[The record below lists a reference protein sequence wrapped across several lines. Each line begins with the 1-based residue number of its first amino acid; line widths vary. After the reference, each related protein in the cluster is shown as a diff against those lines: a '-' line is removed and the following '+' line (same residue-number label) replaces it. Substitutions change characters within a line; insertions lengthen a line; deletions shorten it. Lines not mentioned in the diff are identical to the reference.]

1 MNVQR
6 FGVCALTAITL
17 LAAPVAAKK
26 DKPPIADQFAGTLVA
41 MSAPGAMGTRVT
53 IWVDA
58 YTADDV
64 AESLATTLEQDGQ
77 KALVTAMEKLT
88 AGRIRI
94 GTGNS
99 LPLAVARQHTAADG
113 SRVVL
118 LATNRPLQGF
128 EIQQGLDSQQYP
140 IGFVELKLGADGK
153 GEGTI
158 VGMAQL
164 KMDASRHLSVAS
176 YATQPARLSAVTT
189 ETKK

>member
-1 MNVQR
+1 MNIHR

-17 LAAPVAAKK
+17 LASPVSAKK
-26 DKPPIADQFAGTLVA
+26 DKPPIADQFLGTLVS
-41 MSAPGAMGTRVT
+41 MSVPGAMGTRVT

-58 YTADDV
+58 YTTDDV
-64 AESLATTLEQDGQ
+64 AESLAKALEQDGQ

-94 GTGNS
+94 GTGDG
-99 LPLAVARQHTAADG
+99 LPLAVARQRTAADG
-113 SRVVL
+113 SRLVYLV
-118 LATNRPLQGF
+118 TNRPLKGF

-140 IGFVELKLGADGK
+140 IGFIELKLGADGK

-164 KMDASRHLSVAS
+164 KMDAERNLSVAS
-176 YATQPARLSAVTT
+176 YATQPARLTAVTT